1 MEAGNKAIYNGQ
13 FQGNVLVVGKIGSG
27 KTYLLQKLALNKFFR
42 ELVKTESVTG
52 IKINEQREAEVQTCF
67 SIKVKLHQATDP
79 DELTK
84 LTEKFRLRTREIV
97 NNEKSSGFSE
107 KI

>member
-1 MEAGNKAIYNGQ
+1 MEAGNKANYNGQ
-13 FQGNVLVVGKIGSG
+13 FRGNMLVVGKTGCG
-27 KTYLLQKLALNKFFR
+27 KTYLLQKLALNKFFGK
-42 ELVKTESVTG
+42 LVKTESVTG

-84 LTEKFRLRTREIV
+84 LTETFRLRTREIV